1 MPTYNCTGRF
11 WLVFILTI
19 CVLCSLGAC
28 GGSSSDDPELEP
40 PTENV
45 PPASSG
51 DGVIYT
57 PIVPAPKTRI

>member
-11 WLVFILTI
+11 WLVLILTI

-40 PTENV
+40 EPPIVTV
-45 PPASSG
+45 PPT

-57 PIVPAPKTRI
+57 PTVPAPKTRI